1 MNAPE
6 APFVRHS
13 IPSLEAALAIA
24 PHLEPLEARLYALL
38 AGVGAAGATDE
49 ELATWYA
56 QYPDKRKD
64 STLRARRVSLCDK
77 GLVRDSGQTR
87 PGVSGRQMTVWV
99 VAGAG

>member
-6 APFVRHS
+6 APFVHGS
-13 IPSLEAALAIA
+13 IPSLEAALSIA
-24 PHLEPLEARLYALL
+24 PDVSTLEDRVYALL
-38 AGVGAAGATDE
+38 TGVGALGLTDE
-49 ELATWYA
+49 ELATLYA
-56 QYPDKRKD
+56 QTGDKRKEA
-64 STLRARRVSLCDK
+64 SLRARRVSLTSK

>member
-13 IPSLEAALAIA
+13 IPSLEAAMSIA
-24 PHLEPLEARLYALL
+24 PDVSTLEGRVYAIL

-56 QYPDKRKD
+56 QYPDRRKD
-64 STLRARRVSLCDK
+64 STLRARRVALVSK

-87 PGVSGRQMTVWV
+87 KGVSGRQMTVWMV
-99 VAGAG
+99 GA